1 MATSLVGQSI
11 GSTYRQLAHV
21 DGGVDGTEKPLLDG
35 DGTQTPLEL
44 STDNVDISTHN
55 GTNKGLKLQ
64 NTLVTASAAEIN
76 QLDNKTVGGSATTDI
91 TTNANTAQLTN
102 KTIDGGS
109 Y

>member
-55 GTNKGLKLQ
+55 GTNKGLKITKQLVAVLQ
-64 NTLVTASAAEIN
+64 QI
-76 QLDNKTVGGSATTDI
+76 
-91 TTNANTAQLTN
+91 
-102 KTIDGGS
+102 
-109 Y
+109 